1 MRGEGKLLVG
11 PREAL
16 LCYRLSSITRA
27 STESST
33 HQVIFTPHS
42 EKQNHGSVKAA
53 LLCFFLFQMKI
64 KAFQCLLICLTSLLT
79 YSGCSQAFWYG
90 ESPYL
95 SEVPG
100 FPGELDLCKYNQQ
113 QRNKAR
119 TGCVPGPPAF
129 PWPSPPLQHKPQG
142 AELLM
147 LSSGVR
153 RAPAHL
159 QQVLQGRGRSLE
171 WWHCSPASSY
181 RPAQL
186 RQQLSSLPCS
196 LLTTEFI

>member
-90 ESPYL
+90 GSPYL
-95 SEVPG
+95 NKVPG
-100 FPGELDLCKYNQQ
+100 FLGELHLCKYNQQ
-113 QRNKAR
+113 QRSKAR
-119 TGCVPGPPAF
+119 MVCVPGPPAF
-129 PWPSPPLQHKPQG
+129 PWLSPLLQYKPQG
-142 AELLM
+142 AELPM
-147 LSSGVR
+147 FSSGGTPGSCP
-153 RAPAHL
+153 PAAGIAGPRLLTGVVAL
-159 QQVLQGRGRSLE
+159 QSCLLLPP
-171 WWHCSPASSY
+171 CPAATA
-181 RPAQL
+181 AQL
-186 RQQLSSLPCS
+186 PP
-196 LLTTEFI
+196 LLFVNH